1 MLKKH
6 PHTKSKISY
15 DHEAQPRKKK
25 KKIPLFYKLNFSIL
39 LLASLLL
46 AYFLV
51 VVSIEPKSIP
61 LITKKIEE
69 VLQDKLQTD
78 VSLNQSYVSFTRY
91 GTLKVVATGLKILYV
106 LPGATEKQPF
116 VIPKLEAEFSL
127 FKIILLRFEPSKIKV
142 VNPTIVVEDL
152 RKFRQA
158 SEENSAAKNSAIQFL
173 SAIRSGQFPIKN
185 FEIENALILAKGQ
198 DFDTQILLKKSQIR
212 TSIEGGA
219 LFISSV
225 NKLSFDEEKSDVD
238 LNSSCRLSKSDGLKC
253 DVVLENFVVNSVSD
267 LHPDLVILD
276 RLNTTLK
283 ASASFVV
290 KEKKLGEVLFK
301 AEAKNGD
308 FIFPEFFAQ
317 KMDFSD
323 FSVSGK
329 YDNNSGALNLFEIKT
344 FLIDSAKPL
353 KTGDSTH
360 LQMSL
365 AISDVRNLQTPKL
378 DFDIKLKNAPIN
390 ELEKLWPSA
399 LHHSGIRTWVIAHIK
414 DGSVKDA
421 YAKFSL
427 QKNAAEFLLNDID
440 AELKIVGTNLDYDSA
455 FPTIKNIDATA
466 KFNKKSMKI
475 ALTSGEV
482 LSSKISEGLVE
493 IDDFLAPKTM
503 LKISGKSQGHAADSL
518 KHVDHKS
525 SDFVLAVEKYLNGNS
540 QNSFDVRLPLVEKIE
555 LKDAYIAINSSIS
568 DLKNDYL
575 KGTLEIHCKKD
586 FASNDFVTKVN
597 LNAAELNVQPFSVT
611 KKVGVESS
619 LNLAVSVKNPKKIKI
634 KNIELTKKEAKN
646 LAKISGEVEFETTPF
661 LLTNVNL
668 KNDNLGKNNYA
679 FSYLANKKTSTQ
691 KISLKAQQLNF
702 APFIEQKFFAGAS
715 SNTKFTNVSLQLAAN
730 NIGFLHNKSL
740 KNFYLFLSCSNNFC
754 GNGLA
759 KASQGNKQLIDLHA
773 AKNAQENFSVITG
786 RVNDVGYLAEA
797 FGISNTISGGAAE
810 VKLQS
815 KMVNKKQAF
824 EGLVTI
830 DNEITFYETARVK
843 RLASNDLFSQIKD
856 KIFSNEKTTFNSVK
870 IDLALQ
876 SGVLDLKSLIA
887 NNYKIG
893 ITAKGV
899 VDLNND
905 SYTIKGMIVPG
916 FIVNNL
922 FGIGKIPVLGSVV
935 GLLTG
940 GEGGGLFGIR
950 YEYTKKKG
958 DKEATFET
966 NKVSSFV
973 PTSIKSLFDLI

>member
-6 PHTKSKISY
+6 QPTKSKTPH
-15 DHEAQPRKKK
+15 DHEALPRKKK

-39 LLASLLL
+39 LIASLLL

-51 VVSIEPKSIP
+51 LVSIEPKSIP
-61 LITKKIEE
+61 LVTKKIEE

-78 VSLNQSYVSFTRY
+78 VSLAESYVSFTRY

-116 VIPKLEAEFSL
+116 VIPKLETEFSL
-127 FKIILLRFEPSKIKV
+127 LRMLFLRFEPSKIKV

-152 RKFRQA
+152 QKFRQA
-158 SEENSAAKNSAIQFL
+158 SQENASAENPVIQFL
-173 SAIRSGQFPIKN
+173 SAIRSGEFPIEN

-198 DFDTQILLKKSQIR
+198 NFDTQILLKKSQIR

-219 LFISSV
+219 LFVSSE

-238 LNSSCRLSKSDGLKC
+238 LKSSCRLSKSDGLKC
-253 DVVLENFVVNSVSD
+253 DVVLENFVVNSVAD
-267 LHPDLVILD
+267 LHPNLIILNN
-276 RLNTTLK
+276 LNTSLK

-301 AEAKNGD
+301 VEAKKGD
-308 FIFPEFFAQ
+308 FFFPEFFAQ

-323 FSVSGK
+323 FLVSGK
-329 YDNNSGALNLFEIKT
+329 YDNNSGFLNFAEIKT
-344 FLIDSAKPL
+344 FLTSAS
-353 KTGDSTH
+353 GAAAASN

-365 AISDVRNLQTPKL
+365 VISDVRDLQNQKL
-378 DFDIKLKNAPIN
+378 DFDIKLQNAPIN
-390 ELEKLWPSA
+390 ELEKLWPVA
-399 LHHSGIRTWVIAHIK
+399 LNQSGIRTWVIAHVK
-414 DGSVKDA
+414 GGKVKDA

-440 AELKIVGTNLDYDSA
+440 AELKIAGTNLNYDPT
-455 FPTIKNIDATA
+455 FPEIKNIDATA
-466 KFNKKSMKI
+466 KFNKQSMKI
-475 ALTSGEV
+475 VLTSGEV
-482 LSSKISEGLVE
+482 LNSKISEGLVE
-493 IDDFLAPKTM
+493 IDDFLAAKTM

-525 SDFVLAVEKYLNGNS
+525 SDFVSLVEKYLNGNS
-540 QNSFDVRLPLVEKIE
+540 QNDFDIRLPLVEKVD
-555 LKDAYIAINSSIS
+555 LKDVYVAINSNVS

-575 KGTLEIHCKKD
+575 KGALEIRCKKD

-597 LNAAELNVQPFSVT
+597 LTAAELNVQPFDVT
-611 KKVGVESS
+611 KKAGVESILS
-619 LNLAVSVKNPKKIKI
+619 LAVSVKNPKKIKI

-646 LAKISGEVEFETTPF
+646 LAKISGEVEFETAPF
-661 LLTNVNL
+661 LLAAVDL
-668 KNDNLGKNNYA
+668 KNNNFGKNNYV
-679 FSYLANKKTSTQ
+679 FSYVANKKTSTQ
-691 KISLKAQQLNF
+691 KISLKAQNLNF
-702 APFIEQKFFAGAS
+702 APFIEQKFFAGS
-715 SNTKFTNVSLQLAAN
+715 SGGEKFSNINVQLAVNDLAL
-730 NIGFLHNKSL
+730 LHNKSL
-740 KNFYLFLSCSNNFC
+740 KNFYLFLSCNSDFC
-754 GNGLA
+754 SNGLA
-759 KASQGNKQLIDLHA
+759 KASQGNKQLIDLRA
-773 AKNAQENFSVITG
+773 AKNAQENFVEISG
-786 RVNDVGYLAEA
+786 RINDVGYVAEA
-797 FGISNTISGGAAE
+797 FGISTTISGGVAE

-815 KMVNKKQAF
+815 KMLNKNQAF

-830 DNEITFYETARVK
+830 DDEITFYETARVK
-843 RLASNDLFSQIKD
+843 RLASNDLFSKIKD

-876 SGVLDLKSLIA
+876 DGVLDLKSLIA

-893 ITAKGV
+893 ITAKGLI
-899 VDLNND
+899 DLNND
-905 SYTIKGMIVPG
+905 TYAIKGMIVPG

-950 YEYTKKKG
+950 YEYTKKKD